1 MVRIVNCPK
10 CKAVLPELADWPF
23 YQCGGCGTILQ
34 SSSFGVTSK
43 KKGPRND
50 AVLRASSSSSSPYR
64 KYDVFL
70 SFRGQDTR
78 LDFTSHLYNAL
89 DQKGI
94 YTFIDNKLP
103 RGETISPELS
113 KAIEESH
120 FAIIILSTNYA
131 SSKWCLIEL
140 TKIVECMKQN
150 KLTILPVFYH
160 VNPSDARNQMGIL
173 ASGNQTFAEAFAK
186 HERDPKV
193 NIENLQAW
201 KAALKEV
208 GNISGWHV
216 QKHSSEAAVI
226 QEIVQTVFRELN
238 LIFSRTISK
247 DLKLVGMEPRVSE
260 MLNSYLK
267 ERSGDVRYVG
277 ICGMGGIGKTTLA
290 KEIFERISGR
300 FEASSYIADV
310 REKTKNKHL
319 VSSQK
324 QLLSNILMETEIE
337 IWNVHEGI
345 KIIGNRLR
353 GKKVLIV
360 LDDVEDQKQLE
371 ALAGNLDWFGPG
383 SRIIVTSRDNQLLK
397 RCGVDDIYT
406 AKGLDPDEALQL
418 FSLFAFKK
426 PHPKENYVDLC
437 MYFVNYTNGLP
448 LALKVLGSLLCTKS
462 IDEWESLIDK
472 LKVEPEKE
480 ILDIL
485 QISFNG
491 LTETQRELFLDIACF
506 FKGENK
512 DCIREILKSFGYCP
526 DYNISVLMDK
536 SLITINEN
544 GALWMHD
551 LLQEMA
557 QHIVRRGSKE
567 PGRRTRLWLYEDIL
581 HVLKNNTGTKVV
593 EGIMLNTPFQE
604 EVHLDAEVFSKM
616 KKMRLLKVGDMGNV
630 KLPQG
635 LNCLSNE
642 LRIIEWHG
650 YPLSSMPTNFQPNKL
665 VELKMHCSSIKQL
678 WNGIMILDELKIID
692 LCNSQSLIEIPNLSG
707 VPNLKQLILQ
717 GCTTLSKIHPSL
729 GSLKQLIRLDLSGCK
744 CLESLPHKINLE
756 SLEVFIL
763 SGCSGLKKFPEVV
776 RNMSCLSELYLNE
789 TAIKDL
795 PLSVEH
801 LIGLIKLDLRDCK
814 NLSSLPNACYSSV
827 SLKILTLSGC
837 SKLVELPENLGNLK
851 GLEELDLSGTAIKVL
866 PTSIKLL
873 KNLKKLSLC
882 GCKGLSLKSSNKLFS
897 FPFMQQRRSPDPMDV
912 FECPLSGL
920 WSLTK
925 LDLSHCNLQ
934 EIPDAFDCLSSL
946 LILNLEGNEFIR
958 LPKSMIQ
965 LSNLQDLFLCGCSN
979 LRSLPKLPSNIKYI
993 DAAQCTSLETLS
1005 SGSEYDFHPALQLLN
1020 CVKLIENQGYGYMST
1035 MLRRYFINDKHYY
1048 GQDRLAHYIYVPG
1061 GEIPKWF
1068 RHQNVGASVSLQM
1081 PLDFCNKLMGIAMCV
1096 VFVFRQHSPFESFVQ
1111 LDFEDLGHNKYTHK
1125 LSCSIKFND
1134 YEIFEVAN
1142 GFSEEFGKIEL
1153 YHLWLQY
1160 LPSQLFHKDWE
1171 KALSKSDTNGFSDIK
1186 IEFKT
1191 WGLGL
1196 EVTKCGAHLVFQQD
1210 VEDLKQ
1216 TMVGSS
1222 SCSITPYEDDFD
1234 GSARDT
1240 IIKGSH
1246 DDYDGEGAGPSGEGT
1261 TPKVDTAT

>member
-1 MVRIVNCPK
+1 METQI
-10 CKAVLPELADWPF
+10 
-23 YQCGGCGTILQ
+23 
-34 SSSFGVTSK
+34 
-43 KKGPRND
+43 
-50 AVLRASSSSSSPYR
+50 ASSSSSPPYW
-64 KYDVFL
+64 KYDVYL
-70 SFRGQDTR
+70 NFRGEDTR
-78 LDFTSHLYNAL
+78 NGFTSHLYHAL
-89 DQKGI
+89 NQKGI
-94 YTFIDNKLP
+94 FTFVDDILR
-103 RGETISPELS
+103 RGKTILAELLKVIEGS
-113 KAIEESH
+113 K
-120 FAIIILSTNYA
+120 FAIVVLSTNYA
-131 SSKWCLIEL
+131 SSTWCLNEL
-140 TKIVECMKQN
+140 VKIVECMKQN

-173 ASGNQTFAEAFAK
+173 ARRNRTFAEAFAE
-186 HERDPKV
+186 HERNHV
-193 NIENLQAW
+193 NIKDLQAW

-216 QKHSSEAAVI
+216 QQHCSEADVI
-226 QEIVQTVFRELN
+226 QEIVQRVLGELN
-238 LIFSRTISK
+238 LILSRTISK
-247 DLKLVGMEPRVSE
+247 DLKLVGIESRVRE
-260 MLNSYLK
+260 VLDLYVD
-267 ERSGDVRYVG
+267 ERPGGVRFVG

-290 KEIFERISGR
+290 VEIFKRISGS

-310 REKTKNKHL
+310 REKTENQHL
-319 VSSQK
+319 VSLQK
-324 QLLSNILMETEIE
+324 QLLSNIFMESEIK

-345 KIIGNRLR
+345 NIIGNRLR

-383 SRIIVTSRDNQLLK
+383 SRIIVTSRDSQLLK
-397 RCGVDDIYT
+397 RCGVNYIYA
-406 AKGLDPDEALQL
+406 AKGLNPDEALQL
-418 FSLFAFKK
+418 LSLSAFKK

-437 MYFVNYTNGLP
+437 RYFVNYTKGLP
-448 LALKVLGSLLCTKS
+448 LALKVLGSLLFTKS
-462 IDEWESLIDK
+462 TDEWESLIDK
-472 LKVEPEKE
+472 LKAEPEKK

-485 QISFNG
+485 QISFDG
-491 LTETQRELFLDIACF
+491 LMETQKELFLDIACF

-512 DCIREILKSFGYCP
+512 DCIREILKSFGYYP
-526 DYNISVLMDK
+526 DYNIGVLMDK
-536 SLITINEN
+536 SLLTINEN

-551 LLQEMA
+551 LLQEMG
-557 QHIVRRGSKE
+557 QDIVRRGSKE
-567 PGRRTRLWLYEDIL
+567 PGRRTRLWLYEDVL
-581 HVLKNNTGTKVV
+581 HVLKNNTGTEVV
-593 EGIMLNTPFQE
+593 EGIMLNAPIQKE
-604 EVHLDAEVFSKM
+604 EHLDAEVFSKM

-650 YPLSSMPTNFQPNKL
+650 YPLSFMPTNFQPNKL
-665 VELKMHCSSIKQL
+665 VELKMHCSSIKRL
-678 WNGIMILDELKIID
+678 WDGIMILDELKLID
-692 LCNSQSLIEIPNLSG
+692 LRNSQNLIETPNLSG

-717 GCTTLSKIHPSL
+717 GCTALSKIDPSL
-729 GSLKQLIRLDLSGCK
+729 GNLKQLIRLDLSGCK

-756 SLEVFIL
+756 SLEVIIL
-763 SGCSGLKKFPEVV
+763 SGCSRLKKFPEVV
-776 RNMSCLSELYLNE
+776 GNMPCLSELYLNE

-795 PLSVEH
+795 PLSVKH
-801 LIGLIKLDLRDCK
+801 LTGLIKLDLTDCK
-814 NLSSLPNACYSSV
+814 NLSSLPNACYSSM

-837 SKLVELPENLGNLK
+837 SKLEELPENLGNLK
-851 GLEELDLSGTAIKVL
+851 DLEELDLSGSAIKVL

-873 KNLKKLSLC
+873 KNLKELSLH
-882 GCKGLSLKSSNKLFS
+882 GCKGLSFKSSNKLFS
-897 FPFMQQRRSPDPMDV
+897 FPFMQQRSPDPMV
-912 FECPLSGL
+912 MLECSLSGL

-934 EIPDAFDCLSSL
+934 AIPNAFDCLSSL
-946 LILNLEGNEFIR
+946 LILNLEGNEFIW

-993 DAAQCTSLETLS
+993 DASQCTSLETLS
-1005 SGSEYDFHPALQLLN
+1005 SGSEYDFRPALQLLN

-1068 RHQNVGASVSLQM
+1068 RHQNVGASMSLQM
-1081 PLDFCNKLMGIAMCV
+1081 PSDFCNKLMGIAMCI
-1096 VFVFRQHSPFESFVQ
+1096 VFVFRQHRPFKSFDQ
-1111 LDFEDLGHNKYTHK
+1111 LDFEGLGHNKYTHK
-1125 LSCSIKFND
+1125 LSCSIKFN
-1134 YEIFEVAN
+1134 YCEIFGVAD
-1142 GFSEEFGKIEL
+1142 GFSEEFGKIER

-1160 LPSQLFHKDWE
+1160 IPSQFFHKDWE
-1171 KALSKSDTNGFSDIK
+1171 KASSKSNANGFDDIE

-1191 WGLGL
+1191 WGPGL
-1196 EVTKCGAHLVFQQD
+1196 EVTKCGAHLVFKQD

-1234 GSARDT
+1234 CSARDT
-1240 IIKGSH
+1240 MIKGSH
-1246 DDYDGEGAGPSGEGT
+1246 DDYDGEGAEPSGEGT
-1261 TPKVDTAT
+1261 SNDVDAPHPKWIQQPNLIENWIENFNSCTQ